1 MAIVYRLLMY
11 IQACDMKL
19 MYLSSFENV
28 GNQKSQISVACS
40 NIQYFSIIFPMLGK
54 IVKDHSMCEYIGH
67 VLLLRDCVWSIF
79 IWIFGVSEES
89 TIDRLKCLNINVA
102 TN

>member
-28 GNQKSQISVACS
+28 S
-40 NIQYFSIIFPMLGK
+40 N
-54 IVKDHSMCEYIGH
+54 
-67 VLLLRDCVWSIF
+67 
-79 IWIFGVSEES
+79 
-89 TIDRLKCLNINVA
+89 
-102 TN
+102 

>member
-1 MAIVYRLLMY
+1 
-11 IQACDMKL
+11 
-19 MYLSSFENV
+19 
-28 GNQKSQISVACS
+28 
-40 NIQYFSIIFPMLGK
+40 MLGK